1 MVRPVIGL
9 NHYDNG
15 RPGGTDRVRLLLPFQ
30 GCRARESRL
39 DSLTFADFTR
49 VGTLRP
55 DGAASLRL
63 RSGADRLI
71 AKPTG
76 LFGLRYRGLTGTVAG
91 AVRYPLRVPID
102 RIGHPPRFPMV
113 RSTAVLKRHADEV
126 FSAGRLKEIR
136 GHLPRHLVF
145 GRCAGTVAPAGAAPV
160 FDSQGKVIA
169 LPYGGAFGRAAAERA
184 SEARRQD
191 PNQRPRDARDQPRAQ
206 QAGVVAGHAPVILGE
221 APRQQSVQR
230 HGCTDV
236 LVRSEGAVLA

>member
-1 MVRPVIGL
+1 MSGVLTSDRFNDPGEAPRCALAARRAAGCDGGRLLMVRPVIGL

-71 AKPTG
+71 AKPTE

-102 RIGHPPRFPMV
+102 RIGHPPRFLMV
-113 RSTAVLKRHADEV
+113 RSTAVLKRHALD
-126 FSAGRLKEIR
+126 
-136 GHLPRHLVF
+136 
-145 GRCAGTVAPAGAAPV
+145 CAA
-160 FDSQGKVIA
+160 
-169 LPYGGAFGRAAAERA
+169 
-184 SEARRQD
+184 
-191 PNQRPRDARDQPRAQ
+191 N
-206 QAGVVAGHAPVILGE
+206 
-221 APRQQSVQR
+221 
-230 HGCTDV
+230 
-236 LVRSEGAVLA
+236 